1 MMIFINEPQQQ
12 KTPLLLTLESFT
24 YSKPKIQGLAYQKED
39 MLLLQTIIIQ
49 EINYS

>member
-1 MMIFINEPQQQ
+1 MKPQQQ
-12 KTPLLLTLESFT
+12 KNTIAYTPESFT
-24 YSKPKIQGLAYQKED
+24 YSKPKTKGWLIKKED